1 MKKKHHIYVVAG
13 PTASGK
19 SDYAVELARSLSNGV
34 APFIDGEIVSADS
47 RQIYKGLT
55 IGTGTITE
63 EEMKGI
69 PHHMLGIVAP
79 GASFSVV
86 EYQKLA
92 LPIIM
97 DIISR
102 GKTPIIC
109 GGTGQYIDSLIYTTP
124 FPVVPPNTILREEL
138 ETYST
143 EELYKRLASKDKDR
157 ASAIDTHNRVRLIRA
172 LEIVDVLGAVPPL
185 TAQGDKE
192 LRFSTTLY
200 LLTIP
205 KELLVQRIEKRLE
218 KRLQG
223 NDESNMLS
231 EAKMLR
237 TKNLPDTKIESLGLE
252 YKWMNIYLKS
262 ECSYDEMKQHILI
275 DSWHYAKRQMTWNKK
290 YESFAE
296 KIQIEK

>member
-13 PTASGK
+13 PTAIGK

-47 RQIYKGLT
+47 RQIYSGLS
-55 IGTGTITE
+55 IGTGTISP

-69 PHHMLGIVAP
+69 PHHMLGIIEP
-79 GASFSVV
+79 GSSFSVV
-86 EYQKLA
+86 GYQKLA

-109 GGTGQYIDSLIYTTP
+109 GGTGQYIDALIYTTP

-138 ETYST
+138 ETCST
-143 EELYKRLASKDKDR
+143 EELYIRLESKDKER

-172 LEIVDVLGAVPPL
+172 LEIVDVLGTVP
-185 TAQGDKE
+185 AQGDKE
-192 LRFSTTLY
+192 LRFPTTLY
-200 LLTIP
+200 LLTVP

-223 NDESNMLS
+223 KDESPMLS

-237 TKNLPDTKIESLGLE
+237 TKNLSDRTIESLGLE
-252 YKWMNIYLKS
+252 YKWMNIYFKG
-262 ECSYDEMKQHILI
+262 ECSYDEMKKHILV
-275 DSWHYAKRQMTWNKK
+275 DSWHYVKRQMTWNKK

-296 KIQIEK
+296 KVEVEK

>member
-1 MKKKHHIYVVAG
+1 MEKKHHIYVVVG

-19 SDYAVELARSLSNGV
+19 SDYAVELAHSLSNGV
-34 APFIDGEIVSADS
+34 TPFIDGEIVSADS
-47 RQIYKGLT
+47 KQIYSGLS
-55 IGTGTITE
+55 IGTGTILP

-69 PHHMLGIVAP
+69 PHHMLGIIEP
-79 GASFSVV
+79 GASFSVA

-92 LPIIM
+92 LPIVM

-109 GGTGQYIDSLIYTTP
+109 GGTGQYIDSLIYTTS

-143 EELYKRLASKDKDR
+143 EELFARLVSKDKER
-157 ASAIDTHNRVRLIRA
+157 ASTIDTHNRVRLIRA
-172 LEIVDVLGAVPPL
+172 LEIVEVLGNVPLL

-192 LRFSTTLY
+192 LRFLTTMY
-200 LLTIP
+200 LLTAP

-223 NDESNMLS
+223 NDETTMLS

-237 TKNLPDTKIESLGLE
+237 TKNLPDKAIASLGLE
-252 YKWMNIYLKS
+252 YKWMNIYRKG
-262 ECSYDEMKQHILI
+262 ECSYDEMKKHILT

-290 YESFAE
+290 YEGFAE
-296 KIQIEK
+296 KVQIEK